1 MKAFIYTLTILFV
14 FLQGKSQTLSQTA
27 SANFVGAN
35 NKSLWINYNPESLRY
50 DDGNIASTQKLIGTQ
65 ETNFISLND
74 FRFDI
79 PLTATIQNLKI
90 EIRKYKSGGIIRDTY
105 VSFFR
110 NGRNYGL
117 RMEKPDPWPDAET
130 SFIYSEPASGNYYN
144 GSTDPNAPYQWTPAD
159 INNYNFAV
167 SIDARRDGGD
177 KPSYVFLEMIK
188 VTVEYTIPTV
198 RTSLDNKNQTLTIKG
213 KRSLEIR
220 ALPNQVVVTTPAS
233 GKYSLLITD
242 IRGLPLEQRIFYAT
256 ENSQTIFSL
265 KNGLNGVYFITCTGN
280 GFTKTIKSFLQ

>member
-1 MKAFIYTLTILFV
+1 MKAFIYTIAILFL
-14 FLQGKSQTLSQTA
+14 FLQGKGQILSQTA

-35 NKSLWINYNPESLRY
+35 NKSLWTNLNPESLRY

-74 FRFDI
+74 FQFNI

-110 NGRNYGL
+110 DGRNYGL
-117 RMEKPDPWPDAET
+117 RLEKPDAWPDAET
-130 SFIYSEPASGNYYN
+130 SFIYSEPASGNYYKE
-144 GSTDPNAPYQWTPAD
+144 STAPNAPYLWTPAD
-159 INNYNFAV
+159 INSYNFSVA
-167 SIDARRDGGD
+167 IDARRDGGD

-198 RTSLDNKNQTLTIKG
+198 RASLDNKNQTLTIKG
-213 KRSLEIR
+213 KRSIEIR
-220 ALPNQVVVTTPAS
+220 ALPNQVVVTTPTA

-242 IRGLPLEQRIFYAT
+242 IRGLPLEQKIFYAN
-256 ENSQTIFSL
+256 ENSPTIVPL
-265 KNGLNGVYFITCTGN
+265 KNKLNGVYLITCTGN
-280 GFTKTIKSFLQ
+280 GTTKTIKSFLQ